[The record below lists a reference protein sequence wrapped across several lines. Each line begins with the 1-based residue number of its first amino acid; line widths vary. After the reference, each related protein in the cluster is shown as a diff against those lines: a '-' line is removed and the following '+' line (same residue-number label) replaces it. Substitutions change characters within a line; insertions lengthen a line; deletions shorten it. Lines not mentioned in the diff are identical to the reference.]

1 MRTAPTLLIAD
12 DDADV
17 AVAARLALRR
27 AFAEVV
33 TVATPQQV
41 AAAVERHRPAV
52 LLLDMNFTPGRHDG
66 EEGLALLAQL
76 TARADA
82 PAVVVMTA
90 YADIALAVRA
100 LKAGAFDF
108 VPKPWDNAKLVATV
122 SAALA
127 AHAPAAT
134 DPTSPLIGDSTAMR
148 ELRALIANVAPT
160 DANVLILGD
169 NGVGK
174 ELVARALHQA
184 SARAAAT
191 FLAVDL
197 GAVPENTF
205 ESELFGHRKGSFTDA
220 RSDRAGRFQAAR
232 GGTLFLDEI
241 GNLALALQG
250 KLLTVLERREVTPL
264 GADRPEPVDVRLVS
278 ATNLD
283 EAQLFDPARFRADLL
298 YRLNT
303 IVLRV
308 PPLRTRREDIGPL
321 AEHYL
326 RLYAAQYDKPPRPV
340 TSAAFDALQ
349 AHAWPG
355 NVRELRHACER
366 AVILAPGSRF
376 EARDFALEPIAAT
389 AGPGDDLRLDARERE
404 TIVAALRESGG
415 NISHTARRLGV
426 SRAALYRKL
435 AKHGL

>member
-160 DANVLILGD
+160 DANVLILGE

-220 RSDRAGRFQAAR
+220 RSDRAGRF
-232 GGTLFLDEI
+232 
-241 GNLALALQG
+241 
-250 KLLTVLERREVTPL
+250 
-264 GADRPEPVDVRLVS
+264 RP
-278 ATNLD
+278 
-283 EAQLFDPARFRADLL
+283 
-298 YRLNT
+298 
-303 IVLRV
+303 
-308 PPLRTRREDIGPL
+308 
-321 AEHYL
+321 
-326 RLYAAQYDKPPRPV
+326 
-340 TSAAFDALQ
+340 
-349 AHAWPG
+349 
-355 NVRELRHACER
+355 
-366 AVILAPGSRF
+366 
-376 EARDFALEPIAAT
+376 
-389 AGPGDDLRLDARERE
+389 
-404 TIVAALRESGG
+404 
-415 NISHTARRLGV
+415 
-426 SRAALYRKL
+426 RAA
-435 AKHGL
+435 